1 MKKFLLALALAAATV
16 AAFAYISLG
25 RPYKGFSEPVLLE
38 IPRGTNTAS
47 MAKLLAERGVVSQA
61 WQFQVAR
68 LSRPGSALQAGEYRF
83 AEPAT
88 VWTVYDR
95 IRRGDVYLTELRIPE
110 GYNIFEIAGAVAEA
124 GLSTEAEF
132 LRAAR
137 DPSLI
142 RDLAPEA
149 TTLEGFL
156 FPSTYHV
163 PRRITARE
171 LCRMMTEQFRRQW
184 QALAPRGPVLST
196 VTLASLVEKET
207 GVAAERPL
215 VAGVYANRLKQG
227 IRLEADPTTI
237 YAARLNGNWRG
248 TIYRSDLDRQ
258 HPYNTCRPARS
269 PILAAPPWP
278 LRCAPPIRRTSFSSL
293 SPTAPA
299 ATTSRQPWPTTT
311 VPWRCTAAA
320 GTPIEFA
327 TLQTERVAARA
338 RTEASGDGRAQGV
351 AHSVGSGFR
360 IVVAAVIT
368 GIRRRTVSGSSRC

>member
-171 LCRMMTEQFRRQW
+171 LCRTVPQTVAGSGATGAGAFHRDAGLARRKGNGRRRGAPARRRRLRQPLEARDTPRSRPDDDLRGTAQRKLARNHLPFRSGPPASLQHLCRSRPAARPDRQSW
-184 QALAPRGPVLST
+184 PRLPGRCVAPRRYAVHNFST
-196 VTLASLVEKET
+196 TLADHNRA
-207 GVAAERPL
+207 VAL
-215 VAGVYANRLKQG
+215 
-227 IRLEADPTTI
+227 
-237 YAARLNGNWRG
+237 
-248 TIYRSDLDRQ
+248 YRS
-258 HPYNTCRPARS
+258 
-269 PILAAPPWP
+269 
-278 LRCAPPIRRTSFSSL
+278 RRH
-293 SPTAPA
+293 A
-299 ATTSRQPWPTTT
+299 
-311 VPWRCTAAA
+311 
-320 GTPIEFA
+320 
-327 TLQTERVAARA
+327 
-338 RTEASGDGRAQGV
+338 D
-351 AHSVGSGFR
+351 
-360 IVVAAVIT
+360 
-368 GIRRRTVSGSSRC
+368 

>member
-1 MKKFLLALALAAATV
+1 
-16 AAFAYISLG
+16 
-25 RPYKGFSEPVLLE
+25 
-38 IPRGTNTAS
+38 

-258 HPYNTCRPARS
+258 HPYNTYAVPGLPPGPIANPGRASLAAALRPAD
-269 PILAAPPWP
+269 
-278 LRCAPPIRRTSFSSL
+278 
-293 SPTAPA
+293 
-299 ATTSRQPWPTTT
+299 
-311 VPWRCTAAA
+311 
-320 GTPIEFA
+320 TPYIFF
-327 TLQTERVAARA
+327 VAKP
-338 RTEASGDGRAQGV
+338 D
-351 AHSVGSGFR
+351 GSGGHNFSTTLADHNR
-360 IVVAAVIT
+360 AVALYRS
-368 GIRRRTVSGSSRC
+368 RRHAD